1 MTLAESI
8 DLFLAEIATE
18 LKPATVRTYQ
28 CRLSSLRSSMGYR
41 DVLNLRPGECEAWLD
56 RAIADKAPD
65 TVRLTI
71 IATQR
76 WQAWAIDAGQLG
88 SELFSP
94 RQKPGGR
101 QRQALPT
108 KDENRLLLKH
118 TSEEFRPIFRAL
130 RLTGARPGELCR
142 ATIADLDLQTGEILL
157 ADHKTVKKTGKP
169 RRIPVGHPA
178 LRAILETAIAGR
190 QEGTIFLRS
199 CGRPWTPP
207 TLSAAYRKARKA
219 AGLRDELVLYLTRHE
234 HGTEMYRRTRD
245 PKAVSDALGHAN
257 FSTTMRYMRAQL
269 DVLQENQAKFDEG
282 LE

>member
-1 MTLAESI
+1 MTLDESI
-8 DLFLAEIATE
+8 DQFLQEIAAE
-18 LKPATVRTYQ
+18 LKPATVATYRG
-28 CRLSSLRSSMGYR
+28 RLASLRTSMGYR
-41 DVLNLRPGECEAWLD
+41 ELVHLRPAECEAWLD

-71 IATQR
+71 IAAQR
-76 WQAWAIDAGQLG
+76 WQAWAMDAGHLA
-88 SELFSP
+88 EEKFAP

-108 KDENRLLLKH
+108 KEENRLLLQH
-118 TSEEFRPIFRAL
+118 ASEEFRPIFRAL

-157 ADHKTVKKTGKP
+157 ADHKTVRKTGKP
-169 RRIPVGHPA
+169 RRIPIGHPA

-190 QEGTIFLRS
+190 QEGEIFLRS
-199 CGRPWTPP
+199 CGRPWTPSA
-207 TLSAAYRKARKA
+207 LSAAYRKARKA

-245 PKAVSDALGHAN
+245 PKAVSDALGH
-257 FSTTMRYMRAQL
+257 SSPTTTFRYMRAQL
-269 DVLQENQAKFDEG
+269 DILQENQAKFDEG